1 MGFEH
6 TLIKHYK
13 NFQMVC
19 KNNYNIKKDK
29 NFNKSPSE
37 IYQTGLKNTGI
48 STYAIFLPFGSVILC
63 VVAIFFSHDSHQDQ
77 VSII

>member
-1 MGFEH
+1 
-6 TLIKHYK
+6 
-13 NFQMVC
+13 MVC
-19 KNNYNIKKDK
+19 KNYNIKKDK

-37 IYQTGLKNTGI
+37 IYQTGFKNIGI
-48 STYAIFLPFGSVILC
+48 STYDIFLPFGSVILC